1 MQTTKDTQMNPDQI
15 KDLQARQ
22 VRAKAIECLQHASNQ
37 LNKASYY
44 IDEYVEKFQ
53 KARTPEERQ
62 NLVNWAINHL
72 VSSIQPNLGIDALAR
87 AQANLVKHDVLRC
100 EL

>member
-1 MQTTKDTQMNPDQI
+1 MNPDQI

-22 VRAKAIECLQHASNQ
+22 ARAKAIECLQNASNQ

-53 KARTPEERQ
+53 KARTPEET
-62 NLVNWAINHL
+62 
-72 VSSIQPNLGIDALAR
+72 
-87 AQANLVKHDVLRC
+87 
-100 EL
+100 